1 MLGLLPLR
9 FAVGPI
15 LRVRQR
21 RMAAAIA
28 QLGERQTEDLKV
40 HGSIPGLCILS
51 RSCLG
56 VHRVSGAGLLLFGCG
71 GLSGTMRFSCFEN
84 LACQAEF

>member
-1 MLGLLPLR
+1 MTNAHKKETNINEQLGVQLST
-9 FAVGPI
+9 
-15 LRVRQR
+15 
-21 RMAAAIA
+21 AAIA

-40 HGSIPGLCILS
+40 PGLIPGLGILS

-56 VHRVSGAGLLLFGCG
+56 VHLVSGAGLLLFGYG